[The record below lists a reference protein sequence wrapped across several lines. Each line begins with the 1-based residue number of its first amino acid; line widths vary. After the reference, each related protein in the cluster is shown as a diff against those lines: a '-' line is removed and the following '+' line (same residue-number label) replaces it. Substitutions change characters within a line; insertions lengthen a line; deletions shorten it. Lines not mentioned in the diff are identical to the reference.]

1 MACSRRSA
9 SSGPRALTVDQYQR
23 RSRASVGGS
32 AAGVVLGQTAIRVG
46 GDPGVQGAIA
56 APGDIDGPGHVP
68 MSSPLPPARSPSLSS
83 AGPHTHRDPRYD
95 GTPRSVGTGRSSD
108 GAGPAPARE
117 EHSSGSTDSAHLAIR
132 GPSGARD
139 GRPARGRL
147 VWTER
152 PQESFIVSVAVVF
165 ALVFTGYGA
174 GTVFLL
180 RRKPGNAF
188 FLIQALVDLGLVTT
202 VLHFAGQPQSAFPA
216 LYVLVVAAYCA
227 AHAAGLGGADRRP
240 RVGPF
245 CGRHPLD
252 PWRLPGYARPGPRS
266 SSSTWS
272 SASWPSWAT
281 ACARPGWSTPP
292 WPPSCSGSGWR
303 PMTFSGTSGPAC
315 SRSMASG
322 RLAFINPTAERLL
335 DLDGEALIGLPVLDH
350 LKTRSSEL
358 WAAAVAGIRN
368 GRKISRGEGM
378 VVQGGG
384 RMFPIGLST
393 TTFRQEAQEAP
404 SVTAIFTD
412 ISDLKEVQEL
422 HMRAE
427 RLEAVAELS
436 ASLAHEIR
444 NPLASIRS
452 SVEQL
457 ARSKHADEDERFLA
471 GLIVRE
477 SDRLSRLLSEFLD
490 FARVRATQFVPLD
503 LHSVVVAVVRLIRA
517 HPDCRPDA
525 AITVEGEHTIL
536 EGDEDL
542 LHRVIANLVLNAV
555 QAARGPIRI
564 TVGGGARFRPR
575 IFLTG
580 PIWSTPCGYRSGTTG
595 PAYPR
600 KCASGCFSRS
610 YPAGPAAA
618 GWDWPSFSAPSR
630 RIGGW
635 CWSIPAPAPEPH
647 SPFSCPPRW

>member
-1 MACSRRSA
+1 MDSNAPSGRISVPTVA
-9 SSGPRALTVDQYQR
+9 GPRRPGKNTLPDQRTLLTWLF
-23 RSRASVGGS
+23 GGRLVL
-32 AAGVVLGQTAIRVG
+32 ATGVL
-46 GDPGVQGAIA
+46 
-56 APGDIDGPGHVP
+56 
-68 MSSPLPPARSPSLSS
+68 L
-83 AGPHTHRDPRYD
+83 
-95 GTPRSVGTGRSSD
+95 
-108 GAGPAPARE
+108 GAG
-117 EHSSGSTDSAHLAIR
+117 
-132 GPSGARD
+132 
-139 GRPARGRL
+139 L

-180 RRKPGNAF
+180 NRKPGNPF

-202 VLHFAGQPQSAFPA
+202 VVHFAGQPQSAFPA
-216 LYVLVVAAYCA
+216 LYVLVVVTYAMLMPPAWVAATAVLASLLY
-227 AHAAGLGGADRRP
+227 LGDTLWSHGAT
-240 RVGPF
+240 
-245 CGRHPLD
+245 LD
-252 PWRLPGYARPGPRS
+252 
-266 SSSTWS
+266 T
-272 SASWPSWAT
+272 ASWAQMAVYNLLFAIVAVLGHRLREAGMEHAT
-281 ACARPGWSTPP
+281 LATELQRVRLEADDILRNIR
-292 WPPSCSGSGWR
+292 SGVLTVDGV
-303 PMTFSGTSGPAC
+303 
-315 SRSMASG
+315 G

-335 DLDGEALIGLPVLDH
+335 DLDGESLIGLPVLDH
-350 LKTRSSEL
+350 LKGRSSEL

-378 VVQGGG
+378 VSQSGG

-490 FARVRATQFVPLD
+490 FARVRATQFAPLD
-503 LHSVVVAVVRLIRA
+503 LHAVIVAVVRLIRA

-525 AITVEGEHTIL
+525 GITVEGGQTVL

-542 LHRVIANLVLNAV
+542 LHRIIANLVLNAV
-555 QAARGPIRI
+555 QAARGPIKI
-564 TVGGGARFRPR
+564 TVSVASVQASDIPHGTNLEHAVRLQVKDNGPGIPEEVRERLFQPFVSGRSGGSGLGLAIVQRAVEAHRG
-575 IFLTG
+575 LVLVDSG
-580 PIWSTPCGYRSGTTG
+580 PGSGTTFTIFL
-595 PAYPR
+595 PA
-600 KCASGCFSRS
+600 KMVAED
-610 YPAGPAAA
+610 AA
-618 GWDWPSFSAPSR
+618 
-630 RIGGW
+630 
-635 CWSIPAPAPEPH
+635 
-647 SPFSCPPRW
+647 

>member
-1 MACSRRSA
+1 MELPAPSGRAMVPTVPDRRRL
-9 SSGPRALTVDQYQR
+9 GKNTLPDQRTLLTWLY
-23 RSRASVGGS
+23 VGRLVL
-32 AAGVVLGQTAIRVG
+32 ATGVL
-46 GDPGVQGAIA
+46 
-56 APGDIDGPGHVP
+56 
-68 MSSPLPPARSPSLSS
+68 L
-83 AGPHTHRDPRYD
+83 
-95 GTPRSVGTGRSSD
+95 
-108 GAGPAPARE
+108 GAG
-117 EHSSGSTDSAHLAIR
+117 
-132 GPSGARD
+132 
-139 GRPARGRL
+139 L

-165 ALVFTGYGA
+165 ALVFTGYGV
-174 GTVFLL
+174 GTIFLL
-180 RRKPGNAF
+180 RRTPTNAF

-202 VLHFAGQPQSAFPA
+202 IVHFAGQPQSAFPA
-216 LYVLVVAAYCA
+216 LYVLVVAAYA
-227 AHAAGLGGADRRP
+227 LLMPPAWVAVTAVLASILFLGDTLWT
-240 RVGPF
+240 
-245 CGRHPLD
+245 HSTSLD
-252 PWRLPGYARPGPRS
+252 
-266 SSSTWS
+266 TT
-272 SASWPSWAT
+272 SWAQIVVFNLVFAIVAVLGHRLREAGMEHAT
-281 ACARPGWSTPP
+281 LATELQRVRLEADDILRNIR
-292 WPPSCSGSGWR
+292 SGVLTVDG
-303 PMTFSGTSGPAC
+303 F
-315 SRSMASG
+315 G

-335 DLDGEALIGLPVLDH
+335 DLDGEALIGRPVLDD
-350 LKTRSSEL
+350 LKSRSSEL

-378 VVQGGG
+378 VVQGAG

-457 ARSKHADEDERFLA
+457 ARSRHADEDERFLA

-490 FARVRATQFVPLD
+490 FSRVRATHFIPLD

-525 AITVEGEHTIL
+525 AITIEGGHTLL

-542 LHRVIANLVLNAV
+542 LHRVVANLVLNAV
-555 QAARGPIRI
+555 QSARGPIRV
-564 TVGGGARFRPR
+564 TVAVSMAQASEIPHGTNLEHAVRLQVRDNGPGIPEEVRERLFQPFVSGRSGGSGLGLAIVQRAVEAHRGLVLVDSGA
-575 IFLTG
+575 G
-580 PIWSTPCGYRSGTTG
+580 SGTTFTIFL
-595 PAYPR
+595 PA
-600 KCASGCFSRS
+600 KMVAED
-610 YPAGPAAA
+610 AA
-618 GWDWPSFSAPSR
+618 
-630 RIGGW
+630 
-635 CWSIPAPAPEPH
+635 
-647 SPFSCPPRW
+647 

>member
-1 MACSRRSA
+1 MESHAPSGRAAVPTVPDRRRP
-9 SSGPRALTVDQYQR
+9 GKNTLPGQRTLLTWLFVGRLALAT
-23 RSRASVGGS
+23 
-32 AAGVVLGQTAIRVG
+32 GVL
-46 GDPGVQGAIA
+46 
-56 APGDIDGPGHVP
+56 
-68 MSSPLPPARSPSLSS
+68 L
-83 AGPHTHRDPRYD
+83 
-95 GTPRSVGTGRSSD
+95 
-108 GAGPAPARE
+108 GAG
-117 EHSSGSTDSAHLAIR
+117 
-132 GPSGARD
+132 
-139 GRPARGRL
+139 L

-152 PQESFIVSVAVVF
+152 PQESFIVSIAVVF

-180 RRKPGNAF
+180 RRTPSNAF

-202 VLHFAGQPQSAFPA
+202 IVHFAGQPQSAFPA
-216 LYVLVVAAYCA
+216 LYVLVVAAYA
-227 AHAAGLGGADRRP
+227 LLMPPVWVAITAVLASVLFLGDTLWT
-240 RVGPF
+240 
-245 CGRHPLD
+245 H
-252 PWRLPGYARPGPRS
+252 
-266 SSSTWS
+266 
-272 SASWPSWAT
+272 SASLDRASWAQIVVFNLVFAIVAVLGHRLREAGMEQAT
-281 ACARPGWSTPP
+281 LATELQRVRLEADDILRNIR
-292 WPPSCSGSGWR
+292 SGVLTVDG
-303 PMTFSGTSGPAC
+303 F
-315 SRSMASG
+315 G

-335 DLDGEALIGLPVLDH
+335 DLDGEALIGRPVLDQ

-358 WAAAVAGIRN
+358 WAATVAGIRN

-378 VVQGGG
+378 VLQSAG

-457 ARSKHADEDERFLA
+457 ARSKHADDDERFLA

-490 FARVRATQFVPLD
+490 FSRVRATHFVPLD

-525 AITVEGEHTIL
+525 AITVEGGHTLL

-542 LHRVIANLVLNAV
+542 LHRVVGNLVLNAV

-564 TVGGGARFRPR
+564 SVSVAPAQTADIPHGTDLEHAVRLQVRDNGPGIPEEVRERLFQPFVSGRSGGSGLGLAIVQRAVEAHRG
-575 IFLTG
+575 LVLVESAAG
-580 PIWSTPCGYRSGTTG
+580 SGTTFTIFL
-595 PAYPR
+595 PA
-600 KCASGCFSRS
+600 KMVAED
-610 YPAGPAAA
+610 AA
-618 GWDWPSFSAPSR
+618 
-630 RIGGW
+630 
-635 CWSIPAPAPEPH
+635 
-647 SPFSCPPRW
+647 

>member
-1 MACSRRSA
+1 MVSERRRS
-9 SSGPRALTVDQYQR
+9 GKNTLPDQRTLLTWLF
-23 RSRASVGGS
+23 VGRLVL
-32 AAGVVLGQTAIRVG
+32 ATGVL
-46 GDPGVQGAIA
+46 
-56 APGDIDGPGHVP
+56 
-68 MSSPLPPARSPSLSS
+68 L
-83 AGPHTHRDPRYD
+83 
-95 GTPRSVGTGRSSD
+95 
-108 GAGPAPARE
+108 GAG
-117 EHSSGSTDSAHLAIR
+117 
-132 GPSGARD
+132 
-139 GRPARGRL
+139 L

-165 ALVFTGYGA
+165 ALVFTGYGV

-180 RRKPGNAF
+180 RRKPTNTF

-202 VLHFAGQPQSAFPA
+202 IVHFAGQPQSAFPA
-216 LYVLVVAAYCA
+216 LYVLVVAAYA
-227 AHAAGLGGADRRP
+227 LLMPPAW
-240 RVGPF
+240 VGVTAVLASILF
-245 CGRHPLD
+245 IGDTLWTHSIALD
-252 PWRLPGYARPGPRS
+252 
-266 SSSTWS
+266 T
-272 SASWPSWAT
+272 ASWAQMVVFNLVFAIVAILGHRLREAGMEQAT
-281 ACARPGWSTPP
+281 LATELQRVRLEADDILRNIR
-292 WPPSCSGSGWR
+292 SGVLTVDG
-303 PMTFSGTSGPAC
+303 F
-315 SRSMASG
+315 G

-335 DLDGEALIGLPVLDH
+335 DLDGEALIGRPVLDH

-378 VVQGGG
+378 VLQGAG

-457 ARSKHADEDERFLA
+457 ARSKHADDDERFLA

-490 FARVRATQFVPLD
+490 FSRVRATRFVPLD

-525 AITVEGEHTIL
+525 TIMVEGSHTLL

-542 LHRVIANLVLNAV
+542 LHRVVANLVLNAV
-555 QAARGPIRI
+555 QAARGPMRIIVSVSMAQVTEIPHGTNLEHAVRLQIRDNGPGI
-564 TVGGGARFRPR
+564 PEEVREKLFQPFVSGRSGGSGLGLAIVQRAVEAHRGLVLVDSAP
-575 IFLTG
+575 G
-580 PIWSTPCGYRSGTTG
+580 SGTTFTIFL
-595 PAYPR
+595 PA
-600 KCASGCFSRS
+600 KMVAED
-610 YPAGPAAA
+610 AA
-618 GWDWPSFSAPSR
+618 
-630 RIGGW
+630 
-635 CWSIPAPAPEPH
+635 
-647 SPFSCPPRW
+647 